1 MDSSLQKHNRDAKLI
16 QWRERIAACGNSGMT
31 VKAWCAQKGI
41 SEKTYYNWR
50 KKVFKAEQ
58 SQCEFVE
65 VSGSVTNRSL
75 CVATVSVGGYNI
87 EIHSGADRETL
98 KALFGAARSC

>member
-1 MDSSLQKHNRDAKLI
+1 MDSNLQKYNRDTKLI
-16 QWRERIAACGNSGMT
+16 QWSERIAACRCSGMP
-31 VKAWCAQKGI
+31 VKAWCAQEGI

-50 KKVFKAEQ
+50 KKIFKAAQ

-65 VSGSVTNRSL
+65 VSGSMPNRSSS
-75 CVATVSVGGYNI
+75 VATVSVGGYSI

-98 KALFGAARSC
+98 KALFEAARSC